1 MFRERVTGLVSLQV
15 ANDPGG
21 DRWTR
26 LQDDAFDMFFA
37 YHAGG
42 PRRAAPPAGEIEGAG
57 NDHHQQQPPAST
69 ADAFDQSHQGR
80 LRSAMV
86 EQIYRSAFGADYPAG
101 AQPSTFYSA
110 TTLQLAVDALRLRPG
125 HVLADLGCG
134 HGGAG
139 LWAARQT
146 GAALIGIDLSPAG
159 IELARHRAAQLGLD
173 RQARFLV
180 GDMAATGL
188 PDASCDAVMSLD
200 VLPFVPAKAAAAGEI
215 ARILRPGGR
224 LAFTT
229 WERLVHPAGY
239 DPQRRALAGTFHA
252 HPLLESA
259 RADYRQLIS
268 QAGLTV
274 ETYQEPPGW
283 RAQQQALAEG
293 IIAAAAEVTADM
305 GRHYP
310 AMARVFLASLPDSRY
325 VFVAAASRQ
334 IRPDRKENRRT
345 GDTNRRPPAHCRR
358 ALPRLEVPQLK
369 PACQGQGAGRHATG
383 TPGYLGSAA
392 GIPG

>member
-1 MFRERVTGLVSLQV
+1 VGRP
-15 ANDPGG
+15 A
-21 DRWTR
+21 DR
-26 LQDDAFDMFFA
+26 
-37 YHAGG
+37 
-42 PRRAAPPAGEIEGAG
+42 
-57 NDHHQQQPPAST
+57 
-69 ADAFDQSHQGR
+69 
-80 LRSAMV
+80 
-86 EQIYRSAFGADYPAG
+86 
-101 AQPSTFYSA
+101 
-110 TTLQLAVDALRLRPG
+110 
-125 HVLADLGCG
+125 
-134 HGGAG
+134 
-139 LWAARQT
+139 
-146 GAALIGIDLSPAG
+146 AALIGIELAPAG
-159 IELARHRAAQLGLD
+159 IELARHRAAQRGLD

-188 PDASCDAVMSLD
+188 PDASYAVMSLD
-200 VLPFVPAKAAAAGEI
+200 VLPFVPDKAAAGGEI

-229 WERLVHPAGY
+229 WERLGHPAGD
-239 DPQRRALAGTFHA
+239 DPQRRRSPARSTPI
-252 HPLLESA
+252 PLLESA

-293 IIAAAAEVTADM
+293 IIAAAAEITADM

-325 VFVAAASRQ
+325 VFVAAA
-334 IRPDRKENRRT
+334 
-345 GDTNRRPPAHCRR
+345 
-358 ALPRLEVPQLK
+358 
-369 PACQGQGAGRHATG
+369 GRHATG